1 MISADVTETVIK
13 WLTQAELRQNSIERG
28 DPNGGEGHLDRT
40 MALDTLS
47 MLVVHTL
54 SSLSLAQSLSTLL
67 G

>member
-13 WLTQAELRQNSIERG
+13 WLAQAELRQNSIERG
-28 DPNGGEGHLDRT
+28 DTNGGEGHFDRT
-40 MALDTLS
+40 MALDTPS

-54 SSLSLAQSLSTLL
+54 SSVSFAQSLSTLF